1 MIIAYNLLNSP
12 LYSEHSNIFRHIE
25 YSQSYA
31 IPLNSLIGHLDQ
43 CLEEEI
49 RNYMSL
55 KLIDKTSN
63 RFSPPIFI
71 LCDKCYWCAT
81 YLDKTRIPIDNTCSQ
96 CNADNTELSSFP
108 ILSESFTLHYKRRG
122 IELDFD

>member
-1 MIIAYNLLNSP
+1 MS
-12 LYSEHSNIFRHIE
+12 
-25 YSQSYA
+25 
-31 IPLNSLIGHLDQ
+31 HLDQ

-63 RFSPPIFI
+63 RFSAPIFI
-71 LCDKCYWCAT
+71 LCDRCYWCAT
-81 YLDKTRIPIDNTCSQ
+81 YLDKTRIPINNTCLQ

-108 ILSESFTLHYKRRG
+108 ILSESFTFHYKRHG
-122 IELDFD
+122 IELEFVSK